1 MGRRPFFPMFLL
13 FCNIRR
19 NELMC
24 SHVRRPP
31 YAHMGAHQLFLTI
44 RAELRN
50 LNENRIPIRRC
61 PSLPCATLP
70 ESLSERPPHNDRSPR
85 IRRSAADTA

>member
-1 MGRRPFFPMFLL
+1 MFLL
-13 FCNIRR
+13 FRNIHQ
-19 NELMC
+19 NELVC

-31 YAHMGAHQLFLTI
+31 YAHMGAHQLPLTI

-61 PSLPCATLP
+61 PSLPCATLLG
-70 ESLSERPPHNDRSPR
+70 SLSERPPYNDRSPR
-85 IRRSAADTA
+85 IRRPAADTA